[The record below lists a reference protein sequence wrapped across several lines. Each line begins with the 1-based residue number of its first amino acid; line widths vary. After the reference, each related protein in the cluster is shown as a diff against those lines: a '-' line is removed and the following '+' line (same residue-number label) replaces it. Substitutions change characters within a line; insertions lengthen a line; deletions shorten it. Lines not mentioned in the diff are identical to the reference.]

1 MNKNALVTGGSKGIG
16 RAICERL
23 YKDGFKVIIVD
34 INEKQGL
41 SLADDIK
48 GDFIVCDLI
57 QTDAVIQMIV
67 QVLNKYGRIDVLV
80 NNAGYQHVAP
90 IEAFPQEHWISM
102 LSLMLTTPF
111 ILTKHVFPQM
121 KQNRW
126 GRIINMGSVHSLV
139 ASANKT
145 GYVAAKHGLLGLT
158 RTAALEGGE
167 YGITVNMLCPAYVRT
182 QLVEDQLS
190 SQAKMHNIKEQDVIE
205 KVMLK
210 NAAIKRLIEPD
221 EIANIVSLLCSD
233 AGSCISGASWTIDN
247 GWTAQ

>member
-1 MNKNALVTGGSKGIG
+1 MNKIALVTGGSQGIG
-16 RAICERL
+16 RAICEKL
-23 YKDGFKVIIVD
+23 SKDGFKVIIVD
-34 INEKQGL
+34 IKKQGL

-57 QTDAVIQMIV
+57 QTDAVVQMIV
-67 QVLNKYGRIDVLV
+67 QILGKYGRIDVLV

-182 QLVEDQLS
+182 QLVEDQLT

-221 EIANIVSLLCSD
+221 EIATIVSLLCSD